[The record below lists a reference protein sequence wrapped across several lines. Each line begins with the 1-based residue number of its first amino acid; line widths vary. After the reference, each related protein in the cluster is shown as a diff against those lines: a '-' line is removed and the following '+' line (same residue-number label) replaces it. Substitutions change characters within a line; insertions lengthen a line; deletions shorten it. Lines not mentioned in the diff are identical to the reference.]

1 MKLFAIDPG
10 NAQSAFVVVDENYT
24 IYYKE
29 KNENQA
35 VLEWMQGFHPDKVVI
50 EKIASYGMAVGREVF
65 DTCIWIGRFMM
76 RPFDMWSV
84 ASLAQPDELTLTLRL
99 ST

>member
-29 KNENQA
+29 KNENH
-35 VLEWMQGFHPDKVVI
+35 VED
-50 EKIASYGMAVGREVF
+50 
-65 DTCIWIGRFMM
+65 
-76 RPFDMWSV
+76 
-84 ASLAQPDELTLTLRL
+84 
-99 ST
+99 